1 MDDNHFSR
9 FNTDMN
15 KNKKFKHPQNAEI
28 KIALIGA
35 RGSGKTTLAT
45 GLFATSDSRF
55 TVSADD
61 ENIEEYLKQRK
72 TMLQQGK
79 WPEASKN
86 SREIRLTVKN
96 GGKTAKI
103 SFRDYSGEDVVDD
116 VRFIS
121 DIVGKPDGA
130 ILLFN
135 PGMFVGVDVAYRDTV
150 ILRYRK
156 IISHLKNNGC
166 RHVVFAVTA
175 SDRLDPET
183 GDLRGKREEIED
195 FEKQITDC
203 FGSEGVSKH
212 WWTRI
217 PVSVTGKLEDQSK
230 PALARGSANTASRP
244 FLRILECIS
253 SSAAKNKLRRLFSRI
268 FLGAFLLAVAG
279 AGYTYFSYSSESE
292 YLAEL
297 IEGVKT
303 QRKDRAN
310 TVDEADQKVKALKSL
325 LDKLRKFEPKFR
337 SNAVLKSSAEGDCVS
352 SIEESRFY
360 LLELKIRDLD
370 VRIKDISLKGV
381 SSSDISILLKDIS
394 ILSKDISILSKEI
407 ELFSSSDKKLQDDLF
422 CLWKH
427 SERERE
433 IRKVCDKQFL
443 ININKGITQFNEG
456 CKTNATQPIVDM
468 LVDSVDLWEPGSNEG
483 KSRREEMLKT
493 LPDKALKWRKE
504 YEINQIDRLVES
516 RRFET
521 KKVTERLR
529 AGWSVLNRA
538 ASKADGYS
546 ADVCNDVAEQMKD
559 ARERLMKAALNDYA
573 NEVWD
578 ADKPE
583 PPDRWL
589 SASDA
594 IDRWSRGGSISNFLT
609 EAEIKHVNKYLEDKR
624 QVKKEDWRKTQDR
637 MAEKYINKMKEAS
650 DPYNVFCDFCSENP
664 YNPGLSGVCKAFED
678 KFEEV
683 VNKYCEDY
691 KKAFTGENRIYRS
704 TDAMEKETQRI
715 ENAEEALDKFKDV
728 CEIIYN
734 DKRGFLRKKMGE
746 SKLFK
751 FCRIAGKEFF
761 AENREDVLY
770 MPFPQKIE
778 FISITNSWQ
787 ETKLEEVPAVYKG
800 KYEKDYKK
808 DTMKLKFRSRKFT
821 ESGVTEFDE
830 VKSGA
835 VLEFNAWQ
843 ELSFYCQAEA
853 KNTDEWSADLIESSG
868 KDKGHFADHSDF
880 VEKANGQGEG
890 EFVYK
895 KTAVCLYEQGDEIP
909 DFICDIELKI
919 KYKISGKGFLDV
931 VYEYYPELKTAE

>member
-1 MDDNHFSR
+1 MDVNHFSR

-15 KNKKFKHPQNAEI
+15 KNKKSKHPQNAEI

-35 RGSGKTTLAT
+35 RGSGKTILAT
-45 GLFATSDSRF
+45 GLFATSDRCF
-55 TVSADD
+55 TVSAED

-79 WPEASKN
+79 WPEDSN
-86 SREIRLTVKN
+86 SSREIRLTVKN
-96 GGKTAKI
+96 GGKIAKI
-103 SFRDYSGEDVVDD
+103 SFRDYRGEDVVDD

-135 PGMFVGVDVAYRDTV
+135 PGMFVGVDDMYRNTV
-150 ILRYRK
+150 ISRYRK

-183 GDLRGKREEIED
+183 GDLLGKREEIECY
-195 FEKQITDC
+195 EKEITDYIENIG
-203 FGSEGVSKH
+203 GSK
-212 WWTRI
+212 WWSRI

-230 PALARGSANTASRP
+230 PTLAKGSANTASKP
-244 FLRILECIS
+244 FLRILERLS
-253 SSAAKNKLRRLFSRI
+253 SSFAKNKLRRMFSRI
-268 FLGAFLLAVAG
+268 FLGAFLLTVAG
-279 AGYTYFSYSSESE
+279 AGYTYISYSSESE
-292 YLAEL
+292 RLAKL
-297 IEGVKT
+297 VGSVKT
-303 QRKDRAN
+303 QRYDSAN
-310 TVDEADQKVKALKSL
+310 TVDEADQKVKALERL
-325 LDKLRKFEPKFR
+325 LGELRRFEPKFG
-337 SNAVLKSSAEGDCVS
+337 SNAVLKSGAEDDCASALDK
-352 SIEESRFY
+352 SRFD
-360 LLELKIRDLD
+360 LLKLKIGDLKG
-370 VRIKDISLKGV
+370 RIKD
-381 SSSDISILLKDIS
+381 SSLKDIS
-394 ILSKDISILSKEI
+394 KLSQEI
-407 ELFSSSDKKLQDDLF
+407 ELFSPSDKNLQDELTS
-422 CLWKH
+422 LWKH
-427 SERERE
+427 SE
-433 IRKVCDKQFL
+433 L
-443 ININKGITQFNEG
+443 GIH
-456 CKTNATQPIVDM
+456 I
-468 LVDSVDLWEPGSNEG
+468 
-483 KSRREEMLKT
+483 
-493 LPDKALKWRKE
+493 E
-504 YEINQIDRLVES
+504 YEINQIDRLIQS
-516 RRFET
+516 GRFET

-529 AGWSVLNRA
+529 AGERVLNRA
-538 ASKADGYS
+538 ASKVDGCS
-546 ADVCNDVAEQMKD
+546 ADVCNAVAEQMKD
-559 ARERLMKAALNDYA
+559 ARERLMKAALDDYA

-594 IDRWSRGGSISNFLT
+594 IDRWSISNSLT
-609 EAEIKHVNKYLEDKR
+609 KDEIKYVNKYLEHKR

-637 MAEKYINKMKEAS
+637 RAEKYINEIKEAS

-683 VNKYCEDY
+683 VKKYCEDY

-728 CEIIYN
+728 CKIIYN

-746 SKLFK
+746 SRLFK
-751 FCRIAGKEFF
+751 FCRIAGGEFSG
-761 AENREDVLY
+761 D
-770 MPFPQKIE
+770 MPFSQKIE
-778 FISITNSWQ
+778 FVSITNSWQ
-787 ETKLEEVPAVYKG
+787 ETKPEAEPAEYKG

-808 DTMKLKFRSRKFT
+808 GTMKLNFFSKRFKEGRAT
-821 ESGVTEFDE
+821 DYAE

-835 VLEFNAWQ
+835 VLKFNAWQ

-853 KNTDEWSADLIESSG
+853 KNTDKVSKSLIKSSG
-868 KDKGHFADHSDF
+868 KDKGHFADHFDF
-880 VEKANGQGEG
+880 VEKANGQGES

-895 KTAVCLYEQGDEIP
+895 KTAVCLYEPGDEDETP

-931 VYEYYPELKTAE
+931 VYKYYPKLKTAE

>member
-15 KNKKFKHPQNAEI
+15 KNKKSKHPQNAEI

-45 GLFATSDSRF
+45 GLFATSDRCF
-55 TVSADD
+55 TVSAED

-96 GGKTAKI
+96 GGKIAKI
-103 SFRDYSGEDVVDD
+103 SFRDYRGEDVVDD

-183 GDLRGKREEIED
+183 GDLRGKRVEIEGY
-195 FEKQITDC
+195 EKEITDYIENIG
-203 FGSEGVSKH
+203 GSK
-212 WWTRI
+212 WWSRI

-230 PALARGSANTASRP
+230 PALAKGSANTASRP

-253 SSAAKNKLRRLFSRI
+253 SSAAKNKLRRMFSRI
-268 FLGAFLLAVAG
+268 FLGAFLLTVAG
-279 AGYTYFSYSSESE
+279 VGYTYFSYSSESE
-292 YLAEL
+292 RLAEL

-303 QRKDRAN
+303 QGSDRAN
-310 TVDEADQKVKALKSL
+310 TVKEADQKVKALERL
-325 LDKLRKFEPKFR
+325 LGKLREFEPKFE

-352 SIEESRFY
+352 ALDKSRFD
-360 LLELKIRDLD
+360 LLKLKIGDLKG
-370 VRIKDISLKGV
+370 RIKDSSLT
-381 SSSDISILLKDIS
+381 DISK
-394 ILSKDISILSKEI
+394 LSQEI
-407 ELFSSSDKKLQDDLF
+407 ELFSPSDKNLQDELTS
-422 CLWKH
+422 LWKH
-427 SERERE
+427 SE
-433 IRKVCDKQFL
+433 L
-443 ININKGITQFNEG
+443 GIH
-456 CKTNATQPIVDM
+456 I
-468 LVDSVDLWEPGSNEG
+468 
-483 KSRREEMLKT
+483 
-493 LPDKALKWRKE
+493 E
-504 YEINQIDRLVES
+504 YEINQIDRLIQS
-516 RRFET
+516 GRFET
-521 KKVTERLR
+521 KNVSERLR
-529 AGWSVLNRA
+529 AVERVLNRA

-546 ADVCNDVAEQMKD
+546 ADVCNAAEQMKD
-559 ARERLMKAALNDYA
+559 ARKRLIKAALDDYA

-583 PPDRWL
+583 PPDLWL
-589 SASDA
+589 SASKA
-594 IDRWSRGGSISNFLT
+594 IDRWSISNSLT
-609 EAEIKHVNKYLEDKR
+609 KDEIKYVNKYLEHKR

-637 MAEKYINKMKEAS
+637 LAEKCINEIKEAS
-650 DPYNVFCDFCSENP
+650 DLYNVFCDFCSENP

-683 VNKYCEDY
+683 VKKYCEDY

-728 CEIIYN
+728 CQIIYN

-751 FCRIAGKEFF
+751 FCRIAGGEFPG
-761 AENREDVLY
+761 D
-770 MPFPQKIE
+770 MPFSQKIE
-778 FISITNSWQ
+778 FVSITNSWQ
-787 ETKLEEVPAVYKG
+787 ATKPEEVPAEYK
-800 KYEKDYKK
+800 EDYKENFK
-808 DTMKLKFRSRKFT
+808 KETMKLKFLSRTFKEGT
-821 ESGVTEFDE
+821 VTADFYE
-830 VKSGA
+830 VKRGD
-835 VLEFNAWQ
+835 VLKFNAWQ
-843 ELSFYCQAEA
+843 ELSFYCQVEAE
-853 KNTDEWSADLIESSG
+853 NDDSAWKGGSDPIKSKG
-868 KDKGHFADHSDF
+868 NGHFADHSDF
-880 VEKANGQGEG
+880 VEKANGQGE
-890 EFVYK
+890 FVYK
-895 KTAVCLYEQGDEIP
+895 KTAVCLYEEDDKNP

-919 KYKISGKGFLDV
+919 KYKISGKSFLDV

>member
-35 RGSGKTTLAT
+35 RGSGKTILAT
-45 GLFATSDSRF
+45 GLFATSDRCF
-55 TVSADD
+55 TVSAED

-79 WPEASKN
+79 WPEDSN
-86 SREIRLTVKN
+86 SSREIRLTVKN
-96 GGKTAKI
+96 GGKIAKI
-103 SFRDYSGEDVVDD
+103 SFRDYRGEDVVDD

-156 IISHLKNNGC
+156 IISHLKKNGC
-166 RHVVFAVTA
+166 RHVVLAVTA

-183 GDLRGKREEIED
+183 GDLRGKRVEIEGY
-195 FEKQITDC
+195 EKEITDYIENIG
-203 FGSEGVSKH
+203 GSK
-212 WWTRI
+212 WWSRI

-230 PALARGSANTASRP
+230 PTLAKGAANTASRP

-253 SSAAKNKLRRLFSRI
+253 SSAAKNKLRRMFSRI

-279 AGYTYFSYSSESE
+279 AGYTYFSYSFESE
-292 YLAEL
+292 RLAEL

-303 QRKDRAN
+303 QGSDRAN
-310 TVDEADQKVKALKSL
+310 TVKEADQKVKALERL
-325 LDKLRKFEPKFR
+325 LGKLREFEPKFG
-337 SNAVLKSSAEGDCVS
+337 SNAVLKSGAEDDCASALDK
-352 SIEESRFY
+352 SRFY
-360 LLELKIRDLD
+360 LLKLKIGDLKG
-370 VRIKDISLKGV
+370 RIKD
-381 SSSDISILLKDIS
+381 SSLKDIS
-394 ILSKDISILSKEI
+394 KLSQEI
-407 ELFSSSDKKLQDDLF
+407 ELFSPSDKNKNLRDELIR
-422 CLWKH
+422 LWRH
-427 SERERE
+427 SE
-433 IRKVCDKQFL
+433 Q
-443 ININKGITQFNEG
+443 GIH
-456 CKTNATQPIVDM
+456 I
-468 LVDSVDLWEPGSNEG
+468 
-483 KSRREEMLKT
+483 
-493 LPDKALKWRKE
+493 E
-504 YEINQIDRLVES
+504 YEINQIDRLIQS
-516 RRFET
+516 GRFET
-521 KKVTERLR
+521 KNVTERLR
-529 AGWSVLNRA
+529 AGERVLNRA
-538 ASKADGYS
+538 ASKSDGYS
-546 ADVCNDVAEQMKD
+546 ADVCNAIAEQMKD
-559 ARERLMKAALNDYA
+559 ARERLMKAALDDYA

-578 ADKPE
+578 ADKTE

-594 IDRWSRGGSISNFLT
+594 IDRWSISNFLT
-609 EAEIKHVNKYLEDKR
+609 KDEIKDVKKYFEHKR

-637 MAEKYINKMKEAS
+637 LAEKYINEIKEAS

-683 VNKYCEDY
+683 VKKYCEDY
-691 KKAFTGENRIYRS
+691 KKAFVGENRIYRS

-715 ENAEEALDKFKDV
+715 ENTEEALDKFKDV

-751 FCRIAGKEFF
+751 FCRIAGGEFSG
-761 AENREDVLY
+761 D
-770 MPFPQKIE
+770 MPFSQKIE
-778 FISITNSWQ
+778 FVCITNSWR
-787 ETKLEEVPAVYKG
+787 ETKLEEVPAEYK
-800 KYEKDYKK
+800 ENYKK
-808 DTMKLKFRSRKFT
+808 ENCKEETMKLKFLSKTFK
-821 ESGVTEFDE
+821 EGKADDFYE

-835 VLEFNAWQ
+835 VLKFNAWQ
-843 ELSFYCQAEA
+843 ELSFYCQVEAE
-853 KNTDEWSADLIESSG
+853 NDDSAWMGGSDPIKSNG
-868 KDKGHFADHSDF
+868 NGHFADHSDF

-895 KTAVCLYEQGDEIP
+895 KTAVCLYEDGDKNP

-919 KYKISGKGFLDV
+919 KYKISGKSFLDV
-931 VYEYYPELKTAE
+931 VYKYYPKLKTAE